1 MVAFEKPERDDKTG
15 AASPATLP
23 AVRHPAFA
31 RHWLAADEGGAELM
45 TAAFGTAA
53 RRAAP
58 RIAPLVIA
66 QEPPTVLAAGKTHG
80 TAPQPAR
87 LKATLALL
95 LLALAIFFAEPAASL
110 IGRL

>member
-1 MVAFEKPERDDKTG
+1 MVAFEKPERQDQ
-15 AASPATLP
+15 AEVSPPTLP
-23 AVRHPAFA
+23 AVRHAAFA

-53 RRAAP
+53 RQVRPPPAAN
-58 RIAPLVIA
+58 RR
-66 QEPPTVLAAGKTHG
+66 PPQPIHAAGDTPG
-80 TAPQPAR
+80 FALR

-95 LLALAIFFAEPAASL
+95 LLILAIFFAEPAASL